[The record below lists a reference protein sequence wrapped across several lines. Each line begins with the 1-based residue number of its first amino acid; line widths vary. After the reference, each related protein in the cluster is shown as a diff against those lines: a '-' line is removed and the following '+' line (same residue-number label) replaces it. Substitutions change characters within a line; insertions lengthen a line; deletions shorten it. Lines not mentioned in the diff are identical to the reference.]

1 MLWNWYTVD
10 ACFISR
16 TWQIRS
22 HGAFAG
28 SCIGVIFLVMSL
40 EFLRRAQREFDQY
53 LARRKSSTLL
63 PRNGSESTEGSGHG
77 DSKLHNAS
85 VTVRAT
91 RSSGGGDYTARLK
104 VWEQALRSLLF
115 MMQFGVGYFVMLLAM
130 YYNGRSRHCLLLVSP
145 CTYLKIK
152 YLVSIPFI
160 FLAQYPRNSPLIS
173 LALHCSSPLLP
184 VAFFR
189 ISSAFLLNHPRLPIL
204 PLPPFKTILQRH

>member
-40 EFLRRAQREFDQY
+40 EFLRRAQREFDRY

-63 PRNGSESTEGSGHG
+63 PRNGSESTEDSGHG

-85 VTVRAT
+85 VTVRAA
-91 RSSGGGDYTARLK
+91 RSSGGGGDYTARLK

-145 CTYLKIK
+145 CISFKIK

-160 FLAQYPRNSPLIS
+160 FFLGGPVSSKFSTYFSR
-173 LALHCSSPLLP
+173 SPLLFP
-184 VAFFR
+184 LFACR
-189 ISSAFLLNHPRLPIL
+189 LLLDL
-204 PLPPFKTILQRH
+204 LGLSY